1 MNLDEL
7 QSAYNCLQLKYE
19 GLRIR
24 AERRERELE
33 WQPQQATELQECGR
47 LSQELEASQQ
57 DPSEQ
62 LEALRKAHVSCCQQ
76 VEILAA
82 ECARRYPALQLSEER
97 GRTIEALQRAL
108 VERTEERDQ
117 LAACVDQL
125 QAQLRQGASSLAGSH
140 PAPRDESL
148 AAYRDRIQQ
157 LERELEEARDEAAL
171 SLLQLRLVEEEL
183 EQAGRMGTD
192 AIDRYLPESDS
203 GAQSIPS
210 ADALAD
216 AGLIN
221 ANRSRLL
228 ISS

>member
-1 MNLDEL
+1 
-7 QSAYNCLQLKYE
+7 
-19 GLRIR
+19 
-24 AERRERELE
+24 LE
-33 WQPQQATELQECGR
+33 CQPQQATELQECGR

-125 QAQLRQGASSLAGSH
+125 QAQLRQGASSLAGSSLAGSH

-157 LERELEEARDEAAL
+157 LERELDEARDEAAL